1 MELKDAVAI
10 VTGCT
15 GGLGQRICRTFAE
28 NGVQIAGV
36 YQHSREQ
43 AEALAKELSALG
55 PRCIVVQA
63 DVTLPEEIQSMVD
76 RVMAEFGRVDI
87 LVNNAAFNQTVPF
100 KDLDGLTLE
109 LWNKILLANLTSPLL
124 CVKAVAAIMRK
135 QGRGRIVNIG
145 SIAGLAPLGSSMAY
159 AVSKAGVIHLT
170 RCLAVALGPE
180 VAVNA
185 VAPGTMMGTR
195 MTSKLDP
202 ALVERTTKNAALQKP
217 VERDDVARQILEF
230 CRSDST
236 TGQVLVVDSGVVYH

>member
-1 MELKDAVAI
+1 MNLKGAVAI

-15 GGLGQRICRTFAE
+15 GGLGQRICRAFAE
-28 NGVQIAGV
+28 SGAQVAGV
-36 YQHSREQ
+36 YQHSKEQ
-43 AEALAKELSALG
+43 AETLAREWSALG
-55 PRCIVVQA
+55 PRCSAVQA
-63 DVTLPEEIQSMVD
+63 DVTVPEEIQKMVD
-76 RVMAEFGRVDI
+76 GVLAAYGRIDV

-109 LWNKILLANLTSPLL
+109 LWNKILHTNLTAPLL
-124 CVKAVAAIMRK
+124 CVKAVAPIMRK
-135 QGRGRIVNIG
+135 QGCGRIVNIG

-159 AVSKAGVIHLT
+159 AVSKAGIIHLT

-195 MTSKLDP
+195 MTAKLAP
-202 ALVERTTKNAALQKP
+202 ELVERTTKAAALQKP
-217 VERDDVARQILEF
+217 VERDDVARQIVEF

-236 TGQVLVVDSGVVYH
+236 TGQVLVLDSGVVFH

>member
-1 MELKDAVAI
+1 MELKGAVAI

-15 GGLGQRICRTFAE
+15 GGLGQRICRAFAE
-28 NGVQIAGV
+28 NGAHVAGV
-36 YQHSREQ
+36 YQHSKEQ
-43 AEALAKELSALG
+43 AEAFAGEWSALG
-55 PRCIVVQA
+55 PRCIAIQA
-63 DVTLPEEIQSMVD
+63 DVTQADEIQRMVEQ
-76 RVMAEFGRVDI
+76 VMAAFGRVDI

-100 KDLDGLTLE
+100 KDLDGLTLD
-109 LWNKILLANLTSPLL
+109 LWNTILTANLTSVLL
-124 CVKAVAAIMRK
+124 CVKGVAPIMRK
-135 QGRGRIVNIG
+135 QGRGRIVNVG

-195 MTSKLDP
+195 MTSKL
-202 ALVERTTKNAALQKP
+202 AAELVERTTKAAALQKP
-217 VERDDVARQILEF
+217 VERDDVARQIAEF

-236 TGQVLVVDSGVVYH
+236 TGQVLVLDSGVVYH